1 MNRHFEFTST
11 QLKLLLAL
19 AIVLVIISSYR
30 IMHSFADTGP
40 EALKLEVTIG
50 DNDRRYA
57 PVFKVDLNLSPA
69 DSLELIPGIGPVLAS
84 RIVHYRDSVGRFE
97 KVDDLIKVP
106 GIGMKTYDKLKDYI
120 EVRPW

>member
-19 AIVLVIISSYR
+19 VIVLVIASSYR
-30 IMHSFADTGP
+30 IMRSFADTGP
-40 EALKLEVTIG
+40 EAMRLEVTVG
-50 DNDRRYA
+50 DNDHRYST
-57 PVFKVDLNLSPA
+57 VFKVDLNLSPA

-84 RIVHYRDSVGRFE
+84 RIVHFRDSIGRFE
-97 KVDDLIKVP
+97 NIEGIKKVP
-106 GIGMKTYDKLKDYI
+106 GIGTVTYNKIKDFI